1 MLDRHAPTRIQGA
14 KGFYEFVSQGME
26 REGKSPRQRRPA
38 SSLSTFNFELSTS
51 LMKDAPG
58 TRDYDWWLLAI
69 LAAICA
75 LGVVEIYSA
84 THGSSLAG
92 MHMKQVRWLVIG
104 FALMFALSRLDYHLI
119 LDQAPILYLLGVTA
133 LVAVLLVGHTRFGA
147 KRWISIP
154 AIGELLQVSELVKL
168 IIIIVLARFFA
179 EVRSD
184 QLDLRDLI
192 KAGLLVGVPL
202 VLILKQP
209 DLGTALV
216 LIPLLVVGA
225 FLAGLQWQHAAA
237 FSLAGILLV
246 GAVFYPPVSRRILK
260 PYQRERI
267 TSFLHPEEDAK
278 GSGYQILQSKIA
290 VGSGGFWGKGF
301 EHGSQ
306 NQLGYIPVRYSDFIM
321 SAWAEEQGFKGVLL
335 ALGLY
340 MALLLRLVQN
350 AQRAKD
356 RAGMFLV
363 MGVAAALGFHVLV
376 NVAMVI
382 GAMPVTGI
390 PLPLMSYGGSA
401 TLFVFLAIGLVMNVR
416 IRRFVN

>member
-1 MLDRHAPTRIQGA
+1 
-14 KGFYEFVSQGME
+14 
-26 REGKSPRQRRPA
+26 
-38 SSLSTFNFELSTS
+38 
-51 LMKDAPG
+51 MKDAPG

-75 LGVVEIYSA
+75 LGVLEIYSA

-92 MHMKQVRWLVIG
+92 MHFKQLRWLAVG
-104 FALMFALSRLDYHLI
+104 FVLMFVLSRIDYHLI
-119 LDQAPILYLLGVTA
+119 LDQSLILYLICIAALMAVFLLGN
-133 LVAVLLVGHTRFGA
+133 TRFGA
-147 KRWISIP
+147 KRWIP
-154 AIGELLQVSELVKL
+154 LMGQMFQVSELAKL
-168 IIIIVLARFFA
+168 IIIIVLARFFT

-184 QLDLRDLI
+184 KLDLRDLI

-209 DLGTALV
+209 DLGTAMVLV
-216 LIPLLVVGA
+216 PLLFVGA
-225 FLAGLQWQHAAA
+225 FLAGLQWQHMAVIVLGGA
-237 FSLAGILLV
+237 LLV
-246 GAVFYPPVSRRILK
+246 GAVFYPPVSKHILK

-278 GSGYQILQSKIA
+278 GSGYQLLQSKIA

-301 EHGSQ
+301 GNGSQ

-401 TLFVFLAIGLVMNVR
+401 TLFVFMAIGLVMNVR
-416 IRRFVN
+416 LRRFVN

>member
-1 MLDRHAPTRIQGA
+1 VT
-14 KGFYEFVSQGME
+14 
-26 REGKSPRQRRPA
+26 
-38 SSLSTFNFELSTS
+38 
-51 LMKDAPG
+51 KDTLG

-69 LAAICA
+69 AAAICT
-75 LGVVEIYSA
+75 LGVIEIYSA
-84 THGSSLAG
+84 THGSALVG
-92 MHMKQVRWLVIG
+92 MHTRQIRWIIVG
-104 FALMFALSRLDYHLI
+104 TVLMFIFSRLDYHAI
-119 LDQAPILYLLGVTA
+119 LDQAPILYMVGIVA
-133 LVAVLLVGHTRFGA
+133 LTAVLIFGHRRFGA
-147 KRWISIP
+147 QRWIPIL
-154 AIGELLQVSELVKL
+154 GEFFQVSELVKL

-179 EVRSD
+179 EVRTDELSL
-184 QLDLRDLI
+184 QDLI

-216 LIPLLVVGA
+216 LIPMLIVGA
-225 FLAGLQWQHAAA
+225 FLAGLQWKHAVAIV
-237 FSLAGILLV
+237 LIGLLMLPV
-246 GAVFYPPVSRRILK
+246 GWHFLK
-260 PYQRERI
+260 PYQKERV

-278 GSGYQILQSKIA
+278 GSGYQVLQSKIA

-301 EHGSQ
+301 GNGTQ

-363 MGVAAALGFHVLV
+363 MGVTAALGFHVLV

-382 GAMPVTGI
+382 GAMPITGI

-416 IRRFVN
+416 LRRFVN

>member
-1 MLDRHAPTRIQGA
+1 M
-14 KGFYEFVSQGME
+14 
-26 REGKSPRQRRPA
+26 RE
-38 SSLSTFNFELSTS
+38 
-51 LMKDAPG
+51 APG

-75 LGVVEIYSA
+75 IGVVEIYSA
-84 THGSSLAG
+84 THGSVLAG
-92 MHMKQVRWLVIG
+92 MHMKQIRWIAVG
-104 FALMFALSRLDYHLI
+104 VVLMFVMSRLDYHAI
-119 LDQAPILYLLGVTA
+119 MDQAPLLYIAGLVA
-133 LVAVLLVGHTRFGA
+133 LVAVLAVGHTRFGA
-147 KRWISIP
+147 KRWIP
-154 AIGELLQVSELVKL
+154 VLGEFLQVSELVKL

-179 EVRSD
+179 EVRTDELSL
-184 QLDLRDLI
+184 QDLI
-192 KAGLLVGVPL
+192 KAGLLVGLPL

-216 LIPLLVVGA
+216 LMPMLIVGA
-225 FLAGLQWQHAAA
+225 FLAGLQWKHAAVIVV
-237 FSLAGILLV
+237 LGIMMLPV
-246 GAVFYPPVSRRILK
+246 GWHFMK
-260 PYQRERI
+260 PYQKERV

-278 GSGYQILQSKIA
+278 GSGYQVLQSKIA

-301 EHGSQ
+301 GNGSQ

-363 MGVAAALGFHVLV
+363 MGVTAALGFHVLV

-416 IRRFVN
+416 LRRFVN

>member
-1 MLDRHAPTRIQGA
+1 MR
-14 KGFYEFVSQGME
+14 
-26 REGKSPRQRRPA
+26 
-38 SSLSTFNFELSTS
+38 
-51 LMKDAPG
+51 DAPG
-58 TRDYDWWLLAI
+58 TRDYDWWLIAI
-69 LAAICA
+69 LVAICT
-75 LGVVEIYSA
+75 LGVLEIYSA
-84 THGSSLAG
+84 TYGSALAG
-92 MHMKQVRWLVIG
+92 MHTRQIRWLAVG
-104 FALMFALSRLDYHLI
+104 FILMFVISRLDYHLI
-119 LDQAPILYLLGVTA
+119 LDQAWILYLVGVLA
-133 LVAVLLVGHTRFGA
+133 LVAVLLVGHRRFGA
-147 KRWISIP
+147 QRWIPIM
-154 AIGELLQVSELVKL
+154 GESLQVSELLKL
-168 IIIIVLARFFA
+168 IIIIWLARFFA
-179 EVRSD
+179 EVRTDELS
-184 QLDLRDLI
+184 LRDLI
-192 KAGLLVGVPL
+192 KAGLLVGLPL

-216 LIPLLVVGA
+216 LVPLLVIG
-225 FLAGLQWQHAAA
+225 
-237 FSLAGILLV
+237 S
-246 GAVFYPPVSRRILK
+246 VFYPPVSKHLLK

-278 GSGYQILQSKIA
+278 GAGYQLLQSKIA

-301 EHGSQ
+301 RNGSQ

-416 IRRFVN
+416 LRRFVN

>member
-1 MLDRHAPTRIQGA
+1 
-14 KGFYEFVSQGME
+14 
-26 REGKSPRQRRPA
+26 
-38 SSLSTFNFELSTS
+38 
-51 LMKDAPG
+51 
-58 TRDYDWWLLAI
+58 
-69 LAAICA
+69 
-75 LGVVEIYSA
+75 
-84 THGSSLAG
+84 
-92 MHMKQVRWLVIG
+92 
-104 FALMFALSRLDYHLI
+104 
-119 LDQAPILYLLGVTA
+119 
-133 LVAVLLVGHTRFGA
+133 
-147 KRWISIP
+147 
-154 AIGELLQVSELVKL
+154 
-168 IIIIVLARFFA
+168 VLARFFA
-179 EVRSD
+179 EVRTDELSL
-184 QLDLRDLI
+184 QDLI
-192 KAGLLVGVPL
+192 KAGLIVGLPL
-202 VLILKQP
+202 ALILKQP

-216 LIPLLVVGA
+216 LVPMLVVGA
-225 FLAGLQWQHAAA
+225 FLAGLQWKHAAA
-237 FSLAGILLV
+237 IVLIGALMLPAGWH
-246 GAVFYPPVSRRILK
+246 FLK
-260 PYQRERI
+260 PYQKERV

-278 GSGYQILQSKIA
+278 GSGYQVLQSKIA

-301 EHGSQ
+301 GNGSQ

-416 IRRFVN
+416 LRRFVN

>member
-1 MLDRHAPTRIQGA
+1 
-14 KGFYEFVSQGME
+14 
-26 REGKSPRQRRPA
+26 
-38 SSLSTFNFELSTS
+38 
-51 LMKDAPG
+51 MKDAPG
-58 TRDYDWWLLAI
+58 TTTRDYDWWLLAN
-69 LAAICA
+69 LAAICTV
-75 LGVVEIYSA
+75 GVFEIYSA
-84 THGSSLAG
+84 THGSTLAG
-92 MHMKQVRWLVIG
+92 MQMKQLRWLGIG
-104 FALMFALSRLDYHLI
+104 MVVMFIVSRIDYHLI
-119 LDQAPILYLLGVTA
+119 LDQAPILYLVGIIA

-147 KRWISIP
+147 KRWIP
-154 AIGELLQVSELVKL
+154 VLGEFLQVSELVKL
-168 IIIIVLARFFA
+168 IIIIALARFFA
-179 EVRSD
+179 EVGSEE
-184 QLDLRDLI
+184 LSLRDLI

-216 LIPLLVVGA
+216 LVPLLVVGA
-225 FLAGLQWQHAAA
+225 FLAGLQWQHAAV

-260 PYQRERI
+260 PYQRDRI

-278 GSGYQILQSKIA
+278 GSGYQLLQSKIA

-301 EHGSQ
+301 GNGTQ

-321 SAWAEEQGFKGVLL
+321 SAWAEEQGFKGVLF

-416 IRRFVN
+416 LRRFVN

>member
-1 MLDRHAPTRIQGA
+1 
-14 KGFYEFVSQGME
+14 
-26 REGKSPRQRRPA
+26 
-38 SSLSTFNFELSTS
+38 
-51 LMKDAPG
+51 MKDAPG

-75 LGVVEIYSA
+75 LGVIEIYSA
-84 THGSSLAG
+84 THASALSG
-92 MHMKQVRWLVIG
+92 MHMKQVKWLLLG
-104 FALMFALSRLDYHLI
+104 FALMFVISRIDYHLI
-119 LDQAPILYLLGVTA
+119 LDQAFILYLVGLVA
-133 LVAVLLVGHTRFGA
+133 LVAVLLMGHTRFGA
-147 KRWISIP
+147 KRWIP
-154 AIGELLQVSELVKL
+154 FMGQFLQVSELVKL

-184 QLDLRDLI
+184 ELSLPDLI
-192 KAGLLVGVPL
+192 KAGLIVGLPL
-202 VLILKQP
+202 GLILMQP

-216 LIPLLVVGA
+216 LIPMLVVGA
-225 FLAGLQWQHAAA
+225 FLAGLQWKHAAA
-237 FSLAGILLV
+237 IALIGLLMLPV
-246 GAVFYPPVSRRILK
+246 GWHVLK
-260 PYQRERI
+260 PYQKERV

-278 GSGYQILQSKIA
+278 GSGYQVLQSKIA

-301 EHGSQ
+301 GNGSQ

-321 SAWAEEQGFKGVLL
+321 AALAEEQGFSGVLL

-401 TLFVFLAIGLVMNVR
+401 TLFVFMAIGLVMNVR
-416 IRRFVN
+416 LRRFVN

>member
-1 MLDRHAPTRIQGA
+1 
-14 KGFYEFVSQGME
+14 
-26 REGKSPRQRRPA
+26 
-38 SSLSTFNFELSTS
+38 
-51 LMKDAPG
+51 
-58 TRDYDWWLLAI
+58 
-69 LAAICA
+69 
-75 LGVVEIYSA
+75 
-84 THGSSLAG
+84 
-92 MHMKQVRWLVIG
+92 
-104 FALMFALSRLDYHLI
+104 
-119 LDQAPILYLLGVTA
+119 
-133 LVAVLLVGHTRFGA
+133 
-147 KRWISIP
+147 
-154 AIGELLQVSELVKL
+154 L

-179 EVRSD
+179 EVRTDELSL
-184 QLDLRDLI
+184 QDLI
-192 KAGLLVGVPL
+192 KAGLIVGLPL
-202 VLILKQP
+202 GLILKQP

-216 LIPLLVVGA
+216 LLPLLVVGSY
-225 FLAGLQWQHAAA
+225 LAGLQWKHAAA
-237 FSLAGILLV
+237 IALIGLLMLPV
-246 GAVFYPPVSRRILK
+246 GWRVLK
-260 PYQRERI
+260 PYQRERV

-278 GSGYQILQSKIA
+278 GSGYQVLQSKIA

-301 EHGSQ
+301 GNGTQ

-416 IRRFVN
+416 LRRFVN

>member
-1 MLDRHAPTRIQGA
+1 
-14 KGFYEFVSQGME
+14 
-26 REGKSPRQRRPA
+26 
-38 SSLSTFNFELSTS
+38 
-51 LMKDAPG
+51 MKDGPG
-58 TRDYDWWLLAI
+58 TRDYDWWLIAI
-69 LAAICA
+69 LCAICTI
-75 LGVVEIYSA
+75 GVVEIYSA

-92 MHMKQVRWLVIG
+92 MHTKQVRWLVVGAI
-104 FALMFALSRLDYHLI
+104 LMFVLSRIDYHLI
-119 LDQAPILYLLGVTA
+119 LDQAWLLYLLGVVA

-147 KRWISIP
+147 KRWIP
-154 AIGELLQVSELVKL
+154 VMGEFLQVSELVKL
-168 IIIIVLARFFA
+168 IIIIWVARFFA

-184 QLDLRDLI
+184 DLSLQDLI
-192 KAGLLVGVPL
+192 KAGLFVGVPL
-202 VLILKQP
+202 GLILKQP

-216 LIPLLVVGA
+216 LMPVLAVGA
-225 FLAGLQWQHAAA
+225 FLAGLQWRHAALIT
-237 FSLAGILLV
+237 LAGVLLV
-246 GAVFYPPVSRRILK
+246 GCVFFPPVSRHILK
-260 PYQRERI
+260 PYQRDRI
-267 TSFLHPEEDAK
+267 TSFLHPENDPK
-278 GSGYQILQSKIA
+278 GSGYQLLQSQIA

-301 EHGSQ
+301 GNGSQ

-321 SAWAEEQGFKGVLL
+321 SAWAEEQGFKGVIV

-416 IRRFVN
+416 LRRFVN

>member
-1 MLDRHAPTRIQGA
+1 MT
-14 KGFYEFVSQGME
+14 
-26 REGKSPRQRRPA
+26 
-38 SSLSTFNFELSTS
+38 
-51 LMKDAPG
+51 KDAPG
-58 TRDYDWWLLAI
+58 ARDYDWWLLTI
-69 LAAICA
+69 VAAICA
-75 LGVVEIYSA
+75 IGVLEIYSA
-84 THGSSLAG
+84 THGSVLAG
-92 MHMKQVRWLVIG
+92 MHMKQLRWLLIG
-104 FALMFALSRLDYHLI
+104 MVLMFVLSRLDYHVI
-119 LDQAPILYLLGVTA
+119 MDQAPWLYIAA
-133 LVAVLLVGHTRFGA
+133 LAALTAVLLVGHTRFGA
-147 KRWISIP
+147 KRWIP
-154 AIGELLQVSELVKL
+154 LLGEFFQVSEFVKL

-179 EVRSD
+179 EVRTDELSL
-184 QLDLRDLI
+184 QDLI
-192 KAGLLVGVPL
+192 KAGLLVGLPL

-216 LIPLLVVGA
+216 LMPMLVVGA
-225 FLAGLQWQHAAA
+225 FLAGLQWKHAVVIV
-237 FSLAGILLV
+237 LMGILLLPA
-246 GAVFYPPVSRRILK
+246 GWHFLK
-260 PYQRERI
+260 PYQKERV

-278 GSGYQILQSKIA
+278 GSGYQVLQSKIA

-301 EHGSQ
+301 GNGTQ

-321 SAWAEEQGFKGVLL
+321 SAWAEEQGFKGVLV

-363 MGVAAALGFHVLV
+363 MGVTAALGFHVLV

-416 IRRFVN
+416 LRRFVN